1 MKSQFIR
8 HANTNLYLLPSI
20 HYAPEFLSMSL
31 LSGVETFDILCL
43 ELPESWPLA
52 TIVDQISWIHPSLG
66 LILTPCTPPVMMDV
80 PQYPGSSDIV
90 RCKARGAICL
100 PIVTDSIVSLLRL
113 AHSSS
118 KGWRPDVYFVDA
130 SPQAGFMSER
140 FQDSPDGTPLRS
152 PDPFDVL
159 ENGLPAWFDKAQP
172 YLTQVVH
179 QDADFDYRNKV
190 MAQHLRTIMNKYPSR
205 RILFVCGA
213 SHATPVCQLLQ
224 QEPFLTEPPPRHSP
238 APQEIYAGSLSGD
251 SAHLLGF
258 CDLPC
263 AMADFEQSSA
273 QGQVEYRRQD
283 SLDRMMQKSLASAGP
298 HIPPRSVLN
307 FSHLME
313 KMLRAD
319 GRRSLIF
326 EDHIIPASECTI
338 KSPTFSMKLWEC
350 AMQYKLQPFDSLMPK
365 ALVIPG
371 LEPGLKFI
379 RLGSQTFFIRQPV
392 HPHRHTIR
400 RTMYWRSG
408 RGEGICKHQGVSS
421 GASINPPAEERLL
434 KWLCEEARS
443 RAHQLQ
449 QASTRCSPKKF
460 KGEFRG
466 KPNWRKTVWSKT
478 RGQSSLFLDRSGQAG
493 RNKPCLDCAVV
504 FILDAFLSH
513 LHAPIADWWRDERP
527 IIRRL
532 IYANFI
538 WFGDQAIRNGI
549 TEHRV
554 AIRTR
559 LYRKL
564 LPTHSKEVTYRLLDE
579 LPRDKLCTCLPWN
592 DSELQEFHDDP
603 ISLALTAAIKWT
615 VGDHITVV
623 ATQPTTHVSPEVA
636 RFALERGIRL
646 IHLSTYQFR
655 DPLIFDRFSI
665 DSEVPVRDPWTPP
678 EPSIV
683 CRCRSVPGF
692 DNPS

>member
-1 MKSQFIR
+1 MKSSFVR
-8 HANTNLYLLPSI
+8 HANTNLYILPSL

-43 ELPESWPLA
+43 ELPESWPVA
-52 TIVDQISWIHPSLG
+52 TIVDQISWIHPALG
-66 LILTPCTPPVMMDV
+66 VILTPCTPPVLMDV
-80 PQYPGSSDIV
+80 PQYPGSCDTV
-90 RCKARGAICL
+90 QCKARGVICL
-100 PIVTDSIVSLLRL
+100 PVVTDSIVSLLRL

-130 SPQAGFMSER
+130 SPQARFMSER
-140 FQDSPDGTPLRS
+140 FQDSPDGAPLRS
-152 PDPFDVL
+152 PDPCGVL
-159 ENGLPAWFDKAQP
+159 DEGLPTWFDKAQP
-172 YLTQVVH
+172 YLTQAVH
-179 QDADFDYRNKV
+179 QDVDFDHRNRV
-190 MAQHLRTIMNKYPSR
+190 MARHLRSIMKNFPSR

-224 QEPFLTEPPPRHSP
+224 QEPFPTEPSPRHSP
-238 APQEIYAGSLSGD
+238 APREIYAGSFSGD

-263 AMADFEQSSA
+263 AMADFEQSLT
-273 QGQVEYRRQD
+273 QGQVEYRCQD
-283 SLDRMMQKSLASAGP
+283 SVDCMVQKALASAGP

-350 AMQYKLQPFDSLMPK
+350 ATQYNLQPSDSLMPK
-365 ALVIPG
+365 AIVIPG
-371 LEPGLKFI
+371 LEPGLIFI

-392 HPHRHTIR
+392 HPHRHAIR
-400 RTMYWRSG
+400 RTMYWRPG
-408 RGEGICKHQGVSS
+408 RRDGIDKRQSVSS
-421 GASINPPAEERLL
+421 GASTNPPAEERLL

-449 QASTRCSPKKF
+449 QASTRCSPHKF

-466 KPNWRKTVWSKT
+466 KPNWRKTIWAKT
-478 RGQSSLFLDRSGQAG
+478 RGQFSLFLDRSGEEG

-504 FILDAFLSH
+504 FILDASLSH

-538 WFGDQAIRNGI
+538 WFGDQAVQNGI
-549 TEHRV
+549 NEHRV

-564 LPTHSKEVTYRLLDE
+564 LPTYDKASVYKLLDE

-592 DSELQEFHDDP
+592 DSELQDFHDDP
-603 ISLALTAAIKWT
+603 ISLALAAAIKWT

-623 ATQPTTHVSPEVA
+623 ATQPASHVSPEVA
-636 RFALERGIRL
+636 RFALERGVRL

-655 DPLIFDRFSI
+655 DPLIFERFSI
-665 DSEVPVRDPWTPP
+665 DSEVPVKDPWTPP
-678 EPSIV
+678 DPAIV

>member
-43 ELPESWPLA
+43 ELPEAWPQHA
-52 TIVDQISWIHPSLG
+52 IVDQIRRIHPALG
-66 LILTPCTPPVMMDV
+66 LSLIPCTPPVMMDV
-80 PQYPGSSDIV
+80 PRYPGSRETM
-90 RCKARGAICL
+90 RCLARGGICL

-113 AHSSS
+113 AYSSPT
-118 KGWRPDVYFVDA
+118 GWRPDVYFVDS
-130 SPQAGFMSER
+130 SPSAGFMSER
-140 FQDSPDGTPLRS
+140 FLDSPDGVPLRA

-159 ENGLPAWFDKAQP
+159 EEGLSTWFDKAQP
-172 YLTQVVH
+172 FFAQVGH
-179 QDADFDYRNKV
+179 LCSDFDHRNMV
-190 MAQHLRTIMNKYPSR
+190 MARKLRAIMNKYPSR

-224 QEPFLTEPPPRHSP
+224 QVPFASEPSLRPCP
-238 APQEIYAGSLSGD
+238 APQEIYGGTISGD
-251 SAHLLGF
+251 SAHLLGC

-263 AMADFEQSSA
+263 AMADFEKSLA
-273 QGQVEYRRQD
+273 QGEIEYRRKT
-283 SLDRMMQKSLASAGP
+283 SLDLMMQRALASAGP

-313 KMLRAD
+313 KMLRVE
-319 GRRSLIF
+319 GRRSPVF
-326 EDHIIPASECTI
+326 EEHIIPACGCTI
-338 KSPTFSMKLWEC
+338 KSPTFSMKLWES
-350 AMQYKLQPFDSLMPK
+350 AMQYKHHPSDPRVPK
-365 ALVIPG
+365 AHVIPG
-371 LEPGLKFI
+371 LEPGLMFI
-379 RLGSQTFFIRQPV
+379 RIGSHTFFIRQPV
-392 HPHRHTIR
+392 HPHQHTIR

-408 RGEGICKHQGVSS
+408 RDGGIGPCHGSSS
-421 GASINPPAEERLL
+421 GAIVNPPAEERLL

-449 QASTRCSPKKF
+449 AASIHCMPHKF

-466 KPNWRKTVWSKT
+466 KPNWRKTIWAKT
-478 RGQSSLFLDRSGQAG
+478 RGQSSLFLDRSRQEG

-504 FILDAFLSH
+504 FILDTSLSH

-527 IIRRL
+527 IIHQL

-549 TEHRV
+549 KEHRV

-564 LPTHSKEVTYRLLDE
+564 LPTHDKAVTYKLLDE
-579 LPRDKLCTCLPWN
+579 LPRNKLCTCLPWN
-592 DSELQEFHDDP
+592 DSELQDFHGDP
-603 ISLALTAAIKWT
+603 ISLALTAAAKWT

-623 ATQPTTHVSPEVA
+623 APQPATHVSTEVT
-636 RFALERGIRL
+636 RFALERGVRL

-678 EPSIV
+678 DPSIV

-692 DNPS
+692 DSPS